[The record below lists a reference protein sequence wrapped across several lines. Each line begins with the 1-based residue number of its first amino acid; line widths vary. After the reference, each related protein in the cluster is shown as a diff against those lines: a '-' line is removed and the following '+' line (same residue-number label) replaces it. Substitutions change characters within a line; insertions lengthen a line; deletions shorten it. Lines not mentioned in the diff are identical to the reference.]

1 MVKVYTSSVFFAGLE
16 MDVDPDIIAALE
28 GDLELGP
35 DDELEDDFVSIANMD
50 PAPSCDRDVEQLA
63 HNVQKV

>member
-1 MVKVYTSSVFFAGLE
+1 

-28 GDLELGP
+28 GELELGP
-35 DDELEDDFVSIANMD
+35 DDELEDDFVSIANME
-50 PAPSCDRDVEQLA
+50 PAPSSDRDVEQLA